1 MKINGDEKL
10 SSVFQGKVEGLFGDT
25 RFAAADVWYIS
36 EVDTLNLFYSWYNAQ
51 GFTPKNV
58 NDVIVVTNMDYS
70 DFNSQVREGLTY
82 VLKIDAEDQ
91 PEPISMSNLLNGW
104 SMLYAPI
111 LNEIVAGSDN
121 SKNIEILV
129 NQSIFSIL
137 DINNFLTNIPG
148 VRDAIISFVS
158 SQKTE
163 LEQKVE
169 DLNEAVSAGALTLN
183 EDVTSMLQEK
193 DGQIAEL
200 SEKIGQLEQIA
211 TNLIGEKE
219 TLEAKLS
226 EGSDSEALQV
236 EVEELKKSL
245 AEKEQELVDIQQK
258 LASTSEQTGEVEE
271 IRASLTVK
279 EEELNAV
286 KSSLAEKEQE
296 LQELKTS
303 LEEKDAKISE
313 MESSDNSAEVAQLET
328 KVRDLEVIRDSL
340 TEEKEELKK
349 AQADLESECNL
360 LKTTKED
367 LAKHNA
373 EVQRINDDLT
383 AKLQEMENSE
393 GAQNEEQLQELQ
405 SLRDEKVSLENK
417 LKATEEKAQALEAT
431 KDKLTEERDNLV
443 NTLKSENED
452 LEKANTDL
460 STKVKEIQEELEK
473 AKAESGS
480 SEEAEMLKQEIE
492 KLKQQ
497 ISSKDELLSKV
508 DGDHNT
514 NELLN
519 KISKQSKKLA
529 DCQAIISEMKDTDKS
544 KSRMQG
550 INIVSTVFGKEEDA
564 ASLKREIEKLTSEL
578 ESKNLKIQEL
588 TAGNDVTEVLEAE
601 NTELKAQLT
610 AANER
615 IAELTAK
622 IGEVEI

>member
-10 SSVFQGKVEGLFGDT
+10 SNVFQGKVESLFGDT

-82 VLKIDAEDQ
+82 VLKINAEDQ

-211 TNLIGEKE
+211 ANLIGEKE

-226 EGSDSEALQV
+226 EGSNSEALQV

-245 AEKEQELVDIQQK
+245 AEKEQELADIQQN
-258 LASTSEQTGEVEE
+258 LASTSEQAGETEA
-271 IRASLTVK
+271 IKASLAAK
-279 EEELNAV
+279 EEELNGV
-286 KSSLAEKEQE
+286 KTSLEEKEQE
-296 LQELKTS
+296 LQELKSS
-303 LEEKDAKISE
+303 LEERDAKISE
-313 MESSDNSAEVAQLET
+313 MESNDNSEEVSQLET
-328 KVRDLEVIRDSL
+328 KVKDLEIIRDSL
-340 TEEKEELKK
+340 QEEKEELKK
-349 AQADLESECNL
+349 AQAELESECNL
-360 LKTTKED
+360 LKRTKED
-367 LAKHNA
+367 LANHNA
-373 EVQRINDDLT
+373 EVQRVNDDLT

-393 GAQNEEQLQELQ
+393 EAHNEEKLQELQ
-405 SLRDEKVSLENK
+405 SLRDEKVSLEAK
-417 LKATEEKAQALEAT
+417 LKETEEKAQLLAKT
-431 KDKLTEERDNLV
+431 HEELV
-443 NTLKSENED
+443 EEKED
-452 LEKANTDL
+452 LEKTNTDL
-460 STKVKEIQEELEK
+460 STKVKEIQEALEK
-473 AKAESGS
+473 AKEEAGS
-480 SEEAEMLKQEIE
+480 SEETEMLKQEIE
-492 KLKQQ
+492 RLKQQ

-550 INIVSTVFGKEEDA
+550 INIVSTVFGKEEDT
-564 ASLKREIEKLTSEL
+564 ASLKKEIEKLTSEL
-578 ESKNLKIQEL
+578 ESKNIKIQEL

-610 AANER
+610 AANDR